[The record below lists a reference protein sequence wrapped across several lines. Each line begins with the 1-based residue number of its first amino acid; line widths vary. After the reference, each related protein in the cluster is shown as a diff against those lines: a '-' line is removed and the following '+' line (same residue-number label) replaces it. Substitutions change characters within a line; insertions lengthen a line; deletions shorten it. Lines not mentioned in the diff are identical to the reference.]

1 MAKFLYFPADERGH
15 ANHDWLDTYHSFSF
29 ANYHN
34 PEKMGFGT
42 LRVFNDDLIQ
52 PAMGFGTHS
61 HMNMEIITIPL
72 VGQLEHRDNL
82 GHAQIINSNE
92 VQVMSAGTGIFHSEH
107 NPSEDLSVSLLQLWI
122 IPRSN
127 DLEPRYGLQEF
138 DDSQR
143 LNKFQQVVGPDN
155 KLLKTWINQDAW
167 LYLANMT
174 NGNALVYKLNK
185 PKKNG
190 VFLFVIDGSARVGS
204 INLSKR
210 DAIGIS
216 DAQSVNIVATEN
228 ANILVVEIPM

>member
-143 LNKFQQVVGPDN
+143 SNKFQQVVGPDK

-174 NGNALVYKLNK
+174 NGNALVYNLNK

-190 VFLFVIDGSARVGS
+190 VFLFVIDGSASVGS

>member
-1 MAKFLYFPADERGH
+1 MANFLYFPADERGH

-107 NPSEDLSVSLLQLWI
+107 NPSEEESVSLLQLWI

-174 NGNALVYKLNK
+174 NGNALVYNLNK

-190 VFLFVIDGSARVGS
+190 VFLFVIDGSASVGS

>member
-143 LNKFQQVVGPDN
+143 LNKFQQVVGPDK

>member
-190 VFLFVIDGSARVGS
+190 VFLFVIDGSASVGS

>member
-34 PEKMGFGT
+34 PDKMGFGT

-107 NPSEDLSVSLLQLWI
+107 NPSEDVSVSLLQLWI

-127 DLEPRYGLQEF
+127 DLDPRYGLQEF

-143 LNKFQQVVGPDN
+143 LNKFQQVVGPDK

-167 LYLANMT
+167 LYLANVT
-174 NGNALVYKLNK
+174 NGNALVYSLNK

-190 VFLFVIDGSARVGS
+190 VFLFVIDGSISVES